1 MYNITVTSLYS
12 NFLQT
17 VLWVAEADGPGVLQL
32 LPAGDVE
39 GQLPQQLPGPLLH
52 QVQGGNLAAPLGRD
66 P

>member
-1 MYNITVTSLYS
+1 MALRKGLY
-12 NFLQT
+12 QV
-17 VLWVAEADGPGVLQL
+17 VLRVAEVDGPGMFQL

-39 GQLPQQLPGPLLH
+39 GYLAEGLPGPLLH